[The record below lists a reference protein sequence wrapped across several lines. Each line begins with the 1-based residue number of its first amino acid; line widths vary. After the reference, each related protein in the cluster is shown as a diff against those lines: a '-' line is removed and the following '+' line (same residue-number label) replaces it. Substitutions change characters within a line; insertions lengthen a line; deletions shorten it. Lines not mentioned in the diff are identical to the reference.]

1 MELPAYHL
9 PQAKSLFIHLWDKV
23 KKYVIRAATI
33 IAASTIVIWFVSNFN
48 WSYHMVD
55 SIEDSIVHDIGS
67 LVSWIF
73 YPLGF
78 ALGEYGW
85 VFVVAAV
92 TGLIAKEEVV
102 STMTVLG
109 IAIGALGAEAG
120 ETTAI
125 EALFAVSGITTPAVI
140 AFMAFNLLAIP
151 CFAAVGAARA
161 ELGKG
166 RSFKGALLWWTASA
180 YIVSMMIYLIG
191 SFWWTA
197 FIFAVI
203 IAAAVTLIVLWNKGK
218 LKLPSKKQKKA

>member
-1 MELPAYHL
+1 M
-9 PQAKSLFIHLWDKV
+9 
-23 KKYVIRAATI
+23 
-33 IAASTIVIWFVSNFN
+33 
-48 WSYHMVD
+48 
-55 SIEDSIVHDIGS
+55 
-67 LVSWIF
+67 
-73 YPLGF
+73 
-78 ALGEYGW
+78 GEYGW

-125 EALFAVSGITTPAVI
+125 EALFAVSGITTPAI
-140 AFMAFNLLAIP
+140 ISFMAFNLLAIP

-166 RSFKGALLWWTASA
+166 RGFKGALLWWMASA
-180 YIVSMMIYLIG
+180 YMVSMMIYLIG
-191 SFWWTA
+191 SWWWTV

-203 IAAAVTLIVLWNKGK
+203 IAAAVTCIVFWNKGK
-218 LKLPSKKQKKA
+218 LKFPGKKQKKA